1 MFELEPEERWAG
13 LADEEAR
20 LELSPSALERIVDR
34 VASRGIDSATPARG
48 PLLRSRAMN
57 VHVGYRGGGQEPV
70 PADRI
75 DDALRRLVAQMLT
88 EEFDT
93 PDDEHAQAYVR
104 RSDDESLTAYVDGL
118 LVFESAAD
126 KRYAVAQTGAEMQER
141 LRRFVSGEA
150 PTEAVGWVA
159 SAREAGELPG
169 RDFRPY
175 PYVPLEAAVRDEAL
189 QAVLESI
196 AQDALFR
203 RVEEVSPETP
213 FLEDPD
219 DAEEREAL
227 VECLQEMAAELDY
240 FHMSGLDFVTEPIP
254 LQNPGSIATVGDALA
269 QFERGLTTLAARARS
284 RAEREEHAAREP
296 KVVPEN
302 AAVLRDVHAV
312 LAEQTGREVAN
323 ISPES
328 KLVDDLQQDQ
338 LDLECVLMA
347 LEETFGLELDYQRMT
362 NYQEDLT
369 LLGPIPGFTVTE
381 LANWVWEQIAAA
393 AAADEE
399 PPGR

>member
-1 MFELEPEERWAG
+1 VFELEPEERWAG

-150 PTEAVGWVA
+150 PTEAA
-159 SAREAGELPG
+159 
-169 RDFRPY
+169 
-175 PYVPLEAAVRDEAL
+175 
-189 QAVLESI
+189 
-196 AQDALFR
+196 
-203 RVEEVSPETP
+203 
-213 FLEDPD
+213 
-219 DAEEREAL
+219 
-227 VECLQEMAAELDY
+227 
-240 FHMSGLDFVTEPIP
+240 
-254 LQNPGSIATVGDALA
+254 
-269 QFERGLTTLAARARS
+269 
-284 RAEREEHAAREP
+284 
-296 KVVPEN
+296 
-302 AAVLRDVHAV
+302 
-312 LAEQTGREVAN
+312 
-323 ISPES
+323 
-328 KLVDDLQQDQ
+328 
-338 LDLECVLMA
+338 
-347 LEETFGLELDYQRMT
+347 
-362 NYQEDLT
+362 
-369 LLGPIPGFTVTE
+369 
-381 LANWVWEQIAAA
+381 
-393 AAADEE
+393 
-399 PPGR
+399 